1 MRQHL
6 QVQLEPDTAASSDNE
21 TFTECQSYQIASA
34 SDYGFI
40 ADEYSFDNSEI
51 ESYFSAANSRNA
63 TLTTGEADPL
73 SVTINKTSA
82 QNECDQGDL
91 KSLLSAISS
100 DNLLAQQNTHP
111 LDVAF
116 NEEPMDVDV
125 SFTELKQNVSAEICE
140 LPTTNV
146 RVDNE
151 AASKTSEID
160 GAVTSAEETEY
171 KQVNCN
177 KNEALPKDEAVSQ
190 PETEFEIT
198 QSKFEVLL
206 NRTTEIPT
214 SAAQKNIHQH
224 DNLDSSS
231 TETASEVTA
240 DLTQAT
246 VAATSPT
253 SIHSDS
259 NSSLHPI
266 EEELLKCPVQG
277 KEKICKSWTGSQ
289 NELNLTVDMDS
300 STHSNKSSA
309 SSPSFP
315 IKHKGN
321 SLKQFPRSP
330 TATVSKSMTFLE
342 KSEYTERIETER
354 KKSTAS
360 EPKLELFGS
369 RKTSTVDEKP
379 AQVAKSEH
387 IAISITSTTVCPNEA
402 VNDDI
407 TSKKVNGN
415 TAADTVKPLT
425 SAASMENLDK
435 RRTFNVAEERENVT
449 QKCVN
454 DHEKRRIF
462 NMPAAL
468 QEPSIVPQKSE
479 RDEDKR
485 RTFNM
490 PPPMQE
496 TGIITQKPESQGDN
510 RRTFNLMGSED
521 IVDEKYSSENNA
533 DTTERPRTYIVSE
546 PTFPMAPNSEEINV
560 PMDIDDT
567 LPTVP
572 AVAADQSNKTQS
584 RTPMQSPT
592 TGSNS
597 PPIPTLQNRTRMENT
612 SRVPTSEIYTSQL
625 NIDDDAFKVPLPPS
639 PASSTASPPMATIQ
653 KRPCIHEYKST
664 EDVVEALS
672 AKEQTKRDASD
683 EKDVF
688 TGNCTPSPMEEQPHS
703 TSTFG
708 NFDTDLNVNV
718 DQQEFAS
725 EQFESGNNCEF
736 SYLIR

>member
-91 KSLLSAISS
+91 QSLLSAISS

-289 NELNLTVDMDS
+289 NELNRTVDMDS

-612 SRVPTSEIYTSQL
+612 SRVPTSEIHTSQL